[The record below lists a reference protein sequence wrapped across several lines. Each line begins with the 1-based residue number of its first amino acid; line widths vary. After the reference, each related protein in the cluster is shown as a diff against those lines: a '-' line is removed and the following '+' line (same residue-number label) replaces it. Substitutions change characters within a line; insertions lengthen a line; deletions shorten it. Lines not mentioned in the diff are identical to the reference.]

1 MKKLKQYENRLISF
15 LTGLVVIF
23 ISLYALFY
31 SGLSFDGAFHSQAA
45 INFYKHGKY
54 VLDYPI
60 GFTQIKVPFQL
71 VNGFFLTLF
80 GTNFISANLANVL
93 FYALFAGLF
102 YKLHKRFDSSL
113 ILIAFILTSFSS
125 GLIDFGFKGYGELSV
140 LVYGLLGLLLIIY
153 GSNSKSKLFF
163 GGFFIGTAL
172 ATKWIFVLIL
182 PPFGLLLFSLFI
194 TKKYKLIINSLLGFL
209 LSLIVFWGIEYYNYS
224 VDIVQL
230 FREILLHSKPVNNLY
245 YSDYAQRISLFWKV
259 YLQYSGGLFL
269 AIIKIIAY
277 LQLLF
282 LVFSLSVKAIR
293 LIKKSKT
300 LSENQLF
307 ILIIGVFA
315 LEYFIWW
322 FFISS
327 KPWFRRGF
335 IADILLFIAISLAV
349 KELPVKDTFQKAFK
363 YLASSVLIILVI
375 FNIFYFFSN
384 HSEQLLSDD
393 DKGSVILESH
403 LRMGLDKL
411 PDDYIACG
419 YDWWQSPRWSF
430 LSGVKHQDIFSFSLE
445 EKMKM
450 KNDSDKYFVFFE
462 PVNYYDMASYH
473 RIHEMYKLSTIFE
486 YNKYSIKQIISKKNT
501 SKNLSLINY
510 LDYDYNKTSGV
521 YKREKDFCWYSQ
533 DAEILLDATNKNRF
547 ILTYFIPNIN
557 SYSSP
562 PSLSIFFNNELV
574 YKKQISSS
582 GTASIKFKVP
592 NKYKQNRVVVN
603 IKVSSSVNAKADS
616 RNLGIPIRKIGFN

>member
-1 MKKLKQYENRLISF
+1 MKDLKKYENSLISF
-15 LTGLVVIF
+15 LTELVVIF

-31 SGLSFDGAFHSQAA
+31 SELSFDGAFHSQAA

-102 YKLHKRFDSSL
+102 FKLHRQFSSQL

-125 GLIDFGFKGYGELSV
+125 GLIDFGFKGYGELPV
-140 LVYGLLGLLLIIY
+140 LVYGLIGLLLISY
-153 GSNSKSKLFF
+153 GSDSNTKLFF

-182 PPFGLLLFSLFI
+182 PPFGLLLFSLLI
-194 TKKYKLIINSLLGFL
+194 TKKFKLIINSLLGFL
-209 LSLIVFWGIEYYNYS
+209 LSLVVFWGIEYYNYS
-224 VDIVQL
+224 VDVVQL

-245 YSDYAQRISLFWKV
+245 YSDYAERISLFWKV
-259 YLQYSGGLFL
+259 YAQYSGGLFL
-269 AIIKIIAY
+269 AIVKITAY

-282 LVFSLSVKAIR
+282 LIISLSVKAIR
-293 LIKKSKT
+293 LIKKGKT

-335 IADILLFIAISLAV
+335 IADILLFIAISLAA
-349 KELPVKDTFQKAFK
+349 KELPVKATFQKAFK
-363 YLASSVLIILVI
+363 YLASSVLILLAF
-375 FNIFYFFSN
+375 FNILNFFSD

-393 DKGSVILESH
+393 DKGSIILESH

-411 PDDYIACG
+411 PDDYIAFG
-419 YDWWQSPRWSF
+419 YAWWQSPRWSF
-430 LSGVKHQDIFSFSLE
+430 LSGEIHQDLLNLSFE
-445 EKMKM
+445 DKMKIQNGSE
-450 KNDSDKYFVFFE
+450 KHFVFFE
-462 PVNYYDMASYH
+462 PVNYYEMSSYH
-473 RIHEMYKLSTIFE
+473 RIHDMYKLSTIFE
-486 YNKYSIKQIISKKNT
+486 YNKYSIKQIISKKDT
-501 SKNLSLINY
+501 SIILSLINY

-533 DAEILLDATNKNRF
+533 NAELLLDATNKNEF

-557 SYSSP
+557 NYSSP
-562 PSLSIFFNNELV
+562 PALSIFFDNELV

-582 GTASIKFKVP
+582 GTASLEFKVP
-592 NKYKQNRVVVN
+592 NKFKRNHVVVN
-603 IKVSSSVNAKADS
+603 IKVSSSVDAKSDS